1 MFIGRMADGPGFDYS
16 PPMKLLRDSVTLAL
30 ICLTPSWVA
39 VPAMA
44 AAPRKAAAKP
54 PVAAAQPA
62 PALSA
67 DDLMR
72 DAQAAQA
79 KGDHDLALRLAQ
91 SAVVAAPSR
100 TTVYTVL
107 GDLYA
112 ANGDAD
118 FARFYYRQALSID
131 PVDANAT
138 RAMAALDRSGD
149 QQAAKAGTDT
159 P

>member
-1 MFIGRMADGPGFDYS
+1 
-16 PPMKLLRDSVTLAL
+16 MKALRDSLILAL
-30 ICLTPSWVA
+30 ICVA
-39 VPAMA
+39 APAMA

-54 PVAAAQPA
+54 PAAAAQPA

-91 SAVVAAPSR
+91 SAIVATPSR
-100 TTVYTVL
+100 PAAYTAL

-112 ANGDAD
+112 VHGDAD
-118 FARFYYRQALSID
+118 FARFYYRQALQID
-131 PVDANAT
+131 PADADAT
-138 RAMAALDRSGD
+138 RAMAALDRGET
-149 QQAAKAGTDT
+149 QQAAKAEPNT

>member
-1 MFIGRMADGPGFDYS
+1 
-16 PPMKLLRDSVTLAL
+16 MKTLRDSVILAL
-30 ICLTPSWVA
+30 ICLIPGTLA

-44 AAPRKAAAKP
+44 AAPRKATKP
-54 PVAAAQPA
+54 PAPAAAPA

-79 KGDHDLALRLAQ
+79 KGDRDLAFRLAQ
-91 SAVVAAPSR
+91 SAIVAAPSR
-100 TTVYTVL
+100 PATYTAL

-112 ANGDAD
+112 ASGDAD
-118 FARFYYRQALSID
+118 FARFYYRQALQID
-131 PVDANAT
+131 PVDAEAT
-138 RAMAALDRSGD
+138 RAMAALDRSD
-149 QQAAKAGTDT
+149 NQQAAKAGTDT

>member
-1 MFIGRMADGPGFDYS
+1 MK
-16 PPMKLLRDSVTLAL
+16 PMRDSLILAL
-30 ICLTPSWVA
+30 ICLMPSCWA

-44 AAPRKAAAKP
+44 LAPRKPAKP
-54 PVAAAQPA
+54 QAPVTQPA

-91 SAVVAAPSR
+91 SAIVAAPSR
-100 TTVYTVL
+100 PAAYTAL

-112 ANGDAD
+112 AHGDAD
-118 FARFYYRQALSID
+118 FARFYYRQALQID
-131 PVDANAT
+131 PADADAT
-138 RAMAALDRSGD
+138 RAMAALDRGET
-149 QQAAKAGTDT
+149 QQAAKVEPNT

>member
-1 MFIGRMADGPGFDYS
+1 
-16 PPMKLLRDSVTLAL
+16 
-30 ICLTPSWVA
+30 
-39 VPAMA
+39 MA
-44 AAPRKAAAKP
+44 AAPRKAASKP
-54 PVAAAQPA
+54 PAAAARPE

-79 KGDHDLALRLAQ
+79 KGDHDLAIRLAQ
-91 SAVVAAPSR
+91 SAIVAAPSR
-100 TTVYTVL
+100 PSVYTVL

-131 PVDANAT
+131 PVDSDAT
-138 RAMAALDRSGD
+138 RAMAALDRGGD
-149 QQAAKAGTDT
+149 QQAAKAGTT
-159 P
+159 TQ

>member
-1 MFIGRMADGPGFDYS
+1 
-16 PPMKLLRDSVTLAL
+16 MKRLRDSLILAL
-30 ICLTPSWVA
+30 TGLTLNSMAALPTL
-39 VPAMA
+39 A
-44 AAPRKAAAKP
+44 AAPRKPAKPAAAVTAP
-54 PVAAAQPA
+54 APV

-91 SAVVAAPSR
+91 SAIVAAPSR
-100 TTVYTVL
+100 PAAYTAL

-118 FARFYYRQALSID
+118 FARFYYRQALQID
-131 PVDANAT
+131 PVDADAT
-138 RAMAALDRSGD
+138 RAMAMLDRGD
-149 QQAAKAGTDT
+149 HQQAAKAGTDT

>member
-30 ICLTPSWVA
+30 ICLS

-54 PVAAAQPA
+54 PAAVVQPA

-79 KGDHDLALRLAQ
+79 RGDHDLALRLAQ
-91 SAVVAAPSR
+91 SAIVAAPSR
-100 TTVYTVL
+100 PGVYTVL

-131 PVDANAT
+131 PVDASAT
-138 RAMAALDRSGD
+138 RAMAALDRGET
-149 QQAAKAGTDT
+149 QQAAKAGTNT
-159 P
+159 Q

>member
-1 MFIGRMADGPGFDYS
+1 
-16 PPMKLLRDSVTLAL
+16 MKPLRDSLILAL
-30 ICLTPSWVA
+30 ICLMPNWA
-39 VPAMA
+39 PAMA
-44 AAPRKAAAKP
+44 LAPRKPAKTQAA
-54 PVAAAQPA
+54 VTQPE

-79 KGDHDLALRLAQ
+79 RGDHDLALRLAQ
-91 SAVVAAPSR
+91 SAIVAAPSR
-100 TTVYTVL
+100 PATYTAL

-112 ANGDAD
+112 AHGDAD

-131 PVDANAT
+131 PADANAT
-138 RAMAALDRSGD
+138 RAMAALERGES
-149 QQAAKAGTDT
+149 QQAAKTDPST

>member
-1 MFIGRMADGPGFDYS
+1 MGS
-16 PPMKLLRDSVTLAL
+16 LRDSLILAL
-30 ICLTPSWVA
+30 VCLTPICLSG
-39 VPAMA
+39 PAMA
-44 AAPRKAAAKP
+44 AAPRKAAIKP
-54 PVAAAQPA
+54 PAAAAQPA

-91 SAVVAAPSR
+91 SAIVAAPSR
-100 TTVYTVL
+100 PVVYTVL

-131 PVDANAT
+131 PVDADAG
-138 RAMAALDRSGD
+138 RAMAALDRSTD
-149 QQAAKAGTDT
+149 QQAAKAGTDSQ
-159 P
+159 

>member
-1 MFIGRMADGPGFDYS
+1 
-16 PPMKLLRDSVTLAL
+16 MKLLRDSLILAVV
-30 ICLTPSWVA
+30 CLA

-44 AAPRKAAAKP
+44 AKPHKGAKP
-54 PVAAAQPA
+54 QASAAAQV

-91 SAVVAAPSR
+91 SAIVAAPSR
-100 TTVYTVL
+100 PATYTAL
-107 GDLYA
+107 GDIYA
-112 ANGDAD
+112 VSGDAD
-118 FARFYYRQALSID
+118 FARFYYRQALQID
-131 PVDANAT
+131 PIDADAT
-138 RAMAALDRSGD
+138 RSMAALDRSD
-149 QQAAKAGTDT
+149 NQQAAKAGTNS

>member
-1 MFIGRMADGPGFDYS
+1 MRR
-16 PPMKLLRDSVTLAL
+16 LRDSLVLAL
-30 ICLTPSWVA
+30 ICLMPISW
-39 VPAMA
+39 
-44 AAPRKAAAKP
+44 AAPAQALAPKKPAKTQA
-54 PVAAAQPA
+54 PVTQPE

-91 SAVVAAPSR
+91 SAIVAAPSR
-100 TTVYTVL
+100 PATYTAL

-112 ANGDAD
+112 AHGDAD

-131 PVDANAT
+131 PTDTNAT
-138 RAMAALDRSGD
+138 RAMAALDHGET
-149 QQAAKAGTDT
+149 QQAAKAEPNT

>member
-1 MFIGRMADGPGFDYS
+1 
-16 PPMKLLRDSVTLAL
+16 MKLPRDSVILAL
-30 ICLTPSWVA
+30 ICLMPSCWA

-44 AAPRKAAAKP
+44 AAPRKAAVKP
-54 PVAAAQPA
+54 AAAAAQPV

-67 DDLMR
+67 DDLVR

-91 SAVVAAPSR
+91 SAIVAAPAR
-100 TTVYTVL
+100 PGVYTAL

-131 PVDANAT
+131 PVDASAT
-138 RAMAALDRSGD
+138 RAMAALDRGET
-149 QQAAKAGTDT
+149 QQAAKAGSDT
-159 P
+159 Q